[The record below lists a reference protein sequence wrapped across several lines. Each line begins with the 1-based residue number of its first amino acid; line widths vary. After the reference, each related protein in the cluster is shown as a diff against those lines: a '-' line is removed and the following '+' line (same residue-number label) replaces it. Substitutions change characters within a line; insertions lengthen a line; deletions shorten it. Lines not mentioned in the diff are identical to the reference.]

1 MNATTTSQFRL
12 DLLCFRLLKTVL
24 RWPLFPV
31 VLQVVT
37 LAALV
42 ALAVNGWGLGTD
54 RPAKDLAWLRKT
66 NLTTLLV
73 WGFWWPGLI
82 VATVVFGRVWCT
94 VCPTELV
101 NRVGDALARRVGWPR
116 PRMGRWL
123 RAGWLVVLAWMAL
136 QVVGAGFPLSSVPH
150 YTALMLVTLLA
161 LGLGTGLVFRDS
173 HSFCRSFCPAAAMLS
188 VYGRFT
194 PLQNDVRDPDV
205 CARCGTRDCVDQA
218 NRYKLDR
225 RSCPSLL
232 QPFARAQSD
241 GCVLCLQC
249 AKVCPEENIGFG
261 LAKPTAGSRRHRL
274 LEPFEALF
282 VMVASGLVT
291 SEIMGEVPWLAEIFR
306 AVPKAF
312 QQQVAPSVAFGWFNA
327 AWFLVLFPLALWAV
341 VAAVARLLGYRQG
354 WKTLLVAAA
363 TGAAPVVAMAQIA
376 KALSK
381 TASFGG
387 YLPMALSDPS
397 GFDGIPQ
404 LAAKALT
411 APANWASVSTLG
423 WVMLPLLILVAY
435 RSVRWTRE
443 ATGEHFRAAL
453 AGFGAT
459 TALYTGVLFAWA
471 MA

>member
-1 MNATTTSQFRL
+1 MNATPPHQFRF
-12 DLLCFRLLKTVL
+12 DLLRVRLIRSVL

-31 VLQVVT
+31 ALQVVA
-37 LAALV
+37 LGALV

-82 VATVVFGRVWCT
+82 VATVLFGRVWCT

-101 NRVGDALARRVGWPR
+101 NRMGDALARRVGWPR
-116 PRMGRWL
+116 LRMGRWL

-161 LGLGTGLVFRDS
+161 LGLVTGLIFRDS

-218 NRYKLDR
+218 NRYKLDG

-249 AKVCPEENIGFG
+249 AKVCPQDNIGFG
-261 LAKPTAGSRRHRL
+261 LAEPTAGSRQHRL

-291 SEIMGEVPWLAEIFR
+291 SEVMGEVPWLAEIFR
-306 AVPKAF
+306 AVPKAV
-312 QQQVAPSVAFGWFNA
+312 QQHVAPSVAFGWFNA
-327 AWFLVLFPLALWAV
+327 AWFLGLFPLVLWAV
-341 VAAVARLLGYRQG
+341 VAAVARLLGCRQSL
-354 WKTLLVAAA
+354 KTLLLAAA
-363 TGAAPVVAMAQIA
+363 TGAAPIVALAQIA
-376 KALSK
+376 KAVSK

-387 YLPMALSDPS
+387 YLPMALADPA
-397 GFDGIPQ
+397 GFGTLGQ
-404 LAAKALT
+404 LAAKTL
-411 APANWASVSTLG
+411 APPGNWASLSALG
-423 WVMLPLLILVAY
+423 WVLLFLLGWVAW
-435 RSVRWTRE
+435 RSVRWTQD
-443 ATGEHFRAAL
+443 ASGEHRKAAF
-453 AGFGAT
+453 AGLGVAT
-459 TALYTGVLFAWA
+459 VLYAGMLGVWA
-471 MA
+471 GS